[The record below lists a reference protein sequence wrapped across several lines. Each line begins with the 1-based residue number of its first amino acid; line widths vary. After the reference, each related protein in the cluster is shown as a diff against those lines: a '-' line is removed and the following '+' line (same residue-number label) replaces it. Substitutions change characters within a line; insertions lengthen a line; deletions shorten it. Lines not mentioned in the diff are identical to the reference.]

1 MEEESTKEKPLIL
14 LAKVLRVNKQ
24 KKEVLLGHLEPINT
38 DGDTY
43 YRLVVGRDTWTE
55 NFAAIVHPIDVVFN
69 DERQLYIL
77 HSNKLD
83 IHRLVK
89 N

>member
-24 KKEVLLGHLEPINT
+24 KKEVLLAHLEPINS
-38 DGDTY
+38 DGDIY

-55 NFAAIVHPIDVVFN
+55 SFAAVVHPVDVTF
-69 DERQLYIL
+69 DQERHIYLL
-77 HSNKLD
+77 RSSKLQ
-83 IHRLVK
+83 IHCIVK
-89 N
+89 V